1 MVSVF
6 GPLEN
11 KRGEKVEVTEQQTRP
26 RIGLL
31 DEIRGLSVILMV
43 FYHGF
48 FLLSDVFELQFGTFL
63 FNFFMPAQPF
73 VAGVFIVV
81 AGISSRLSRSNAKR
95 GAKLLTAALAL
106 TFATAVVLPFM
117 GFDGFGIY
125 FGILH
130 FLSLSMLFFA
140 LARPVLDYIPPLW
153 GIALCMFFYLFT
165 ADIGGGTLGI
175 PPVFKLT
182 VPAALYE
189 TSFLFPFGICK
200 NDFFSVDFFPLFP
213 HIFVFLAGTWF
224 GVFVR
229 SGKLPEWAYKTRVK
243 AFARVGKKAFAVYLA
258 HVPILYAVAF
268 LIRWLLTKANFI
280 C

>member
-1 MVSVF
+1 MEATKKKLS
-6 GPLEN
+6 
-11 KRGEKVEVTEQQTRP
+11 Q

-48 FLLSDVFELQFGTFL
+48 FLLGDVFDLQFGTFF

-73 VAGVFIVV
+73 VAGVFIAV

-95 GAKLLTAALAL
+95 GAKLFGVALAL
-106 TFATAVVLPFM
+106 TFATVVVLPLM
-117 GFDGFGIY
+117 GFDGFGIS

-140 LARPVLDYIPPLW
+140 LAKPVLDYIPPLW
-153 GIALCMFFYLFT
+153 GIALCMVLYLFT
-165 ADIGGGTLGI
+165 ANIGGGTLGI

-182 VPAALYE
+182 VPATLYE
-189 TSFLFPFGICK
+189 TSFLFPFGICNK
-200 NDFFSVDFFPLFP
+200 SFMSVDFFPLFP
-213 HIFVFLAGTWF
+213 HIFIFLAGTWF

-229 SGKLPEWAYKTRVK
+229 SEKLPAWAYKTRVK
-243 AFARVGKKAFAVYLA
+243 AFAWVGKKAFVVYLA

-268 LIRWLLTKANFI
+268 LVRWLLIKTNFI